1 MVCDDVNV
9 LIGTP
14 WGWGMSV
21 VPDTIDHATLRDTEE
36 ELERRLSEF
45 QFTTSDGKPHTS
57 RKQSQEACWVV
68 VLSTDGRQIRRDI
81 WVDHKAWKAD
91 RARWQPEGLI
101 WPTWPARHADEVSW
115 SDSALSGVQ
124 EYWTQSGNRL
134 RDSAKWMATVLG
146 AALAA
151 LIGTSPLALIRGH
164 HFRAGAVVLGTV
176 GLLFLGFTLFLIMQ
190 VMRPQAVSL
199 PDVQGAKTRRMPFPS
214 ALGKWRKT
222 VESQQDLYLP
232 CGVRCLTS
240 LRQSMII
247 EKMTLMALALAH
259 EHAAD
264 SQMRQKLSEAQAAR
278 AARLVD
284 LRNAAARI
292 TTIGEYYAL
301 RGRSTWATYGGIL
314 CGLIGTA
321 AIIAAFAWPSA

>member
-1 MVCDDVNV
+1 
-9 LIGTP
+9 
-14 WGWGMSV
+14 MSV
-21 VPDTIDHATLRDTEE
+21 LPDTIDHATLQDTEE
-36 ELERRLSEF
+36 LEHRLAEY
-45 QFTTSDGKPHTS
+45 QLTTSDGKPHRG
-57 RKQSQEACWVV
+57 RKQSQEEACWLV
-68 VLSTDGRQIRRDI
+68 VLSTDGCQIRRDI

-91 RARWQPEGLI
+91 TARWQPEGLI
-101 WPTWPARHADEVSW
+101 WPTWPARPADEASW

-151 LIGTSPLALIRGH
+151 LIGTSPLALIKGH
-164 HFRAGAVVLGTV
+164 HFRAGAIVSGAA

-190 VMRPQAVSL
+190 VMRPKAVSFT
-199 PDVQGAKTRRMPFPS
+199 DVQSAKTRPFPG
-214 ALGKWRKT
+214 ALGRWQDT
-222 VESQQDLYLP
+222 VESHQDMYLP

-247 EKMTLMALALAH
+247 EKMTLMALAMAH
-259 EHAAD
+259 EHAVNRK
-264 SQMRQKLSEAQAAR
+264 MRQELAEAQAAR

-284 LRNAAARI
+284 LRSAAARI

-321 AIIAAFAWPSA
+321 AIIAAFAWPPA

>member
-1 MVCDDVNV
+1 
-9 LIGTP
+9 
-14 WGWGMSV
+14 MSV
-21 VPDTIDHATLRDTEE
+21 LPDTIDHATLQDTEE
-36 ELERRLSEF
+36 LEHRLAEY
-45 QFTTSDGKPHTS
+45 QLTTSDGKPHRG
-57 RKQSQEACWVV
+57 RKQSQEEACWLV
-68 VLSTDGRQIRRDI
+68 VLSTDGCQIRRDI

-91 RARWQPEGLI
+91 TARWQPEGLI
-101 WPTWPARHADEVSW
+101 WPTWPARPADEASW

-134 RDSAKWMATVLG
+134 RDSAKWIATVLG

-151 LIGTSPLALIRGH
+151 LIGTSPLALIKGH
-164 HFRAGAVVLGTV
+164 HFRAGAIVSGAA

-199 PDVQGAKTRRMPFPS
+199 PDVQSAKPRRRPFPS
-214 ALGKWRKT
+214 ALGKWRET

-247 EKMTLMALALAH
+247 EKMTLMALAMAH
-259 EHAAD
+259 EHAVNRK
-264 SQMRQKLSEAQAAR
+264 MRQELAEAQAAR

-284 LRNAAARI
+284 LRSAAARI

-321 AIIAAFAWPSA
+321 AIIAAFAWPPA